1 MEVYQGETDMDARL
15 TQTAALAAI
24 NRHIPKDACVIGP
37 AGSLPGCMQ
46 RMWRAHTR
54 DTYNMEYG
62 YSCMGYEISGALGVK
77 LAAGDREVY
86 SMVGDGSFIMLH
98 SELLTAVQ
106 EQKRSTAACLIM
118 PATAAS
124 TICRTVRATRR
135 CVRSGGSAIRKRAGT
150 MENSCRWISRR
161 SRGHTAARRIRC
173 AR

>member
-24 NRHIPKDACVIGP
+24 NRHIPKDACVIGA

-46 RMWRAHTR
+46 RMWRAYTR

-106 EQKRSTAACLIM
+106 CLHKAVDYPVSNVSPAAVCGWLEW
-118 PATAAS
+118 AL
-124 TICRTVRATRR
+124 R
-135 CVRSGGSAIRKRAGT
+135 
-150 MENSCRWISRR
+150 
-161 SRGHTAARRIRC
+161 
-173 AR
+173 